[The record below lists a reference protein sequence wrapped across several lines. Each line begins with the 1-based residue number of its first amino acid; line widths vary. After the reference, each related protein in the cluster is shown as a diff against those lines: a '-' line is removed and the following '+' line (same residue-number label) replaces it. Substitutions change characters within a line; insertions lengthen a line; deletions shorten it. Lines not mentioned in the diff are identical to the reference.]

1 MMVINLLKLSNFKKN
16 INGVISVIGAS
27 EISKDIREKTVE
39 IGRLIAKNNY
49 AIACGGLSGVME
61 AVCKGAKEEGGF
73 TIGIIPSIEKTNANK
88 YIDLVIPCPFSQ
100 ARNIV
105 VVLTGDIVLAIS
117 GKAGTLSEISF
128 AWIYQKPIVA
138 LTEVDG
144 WSSKIANQKLDDRRS
159 DIIYGVKTPQEAINK
174 INELFLK
181 IGQKKDLDFI
191 NNF

>member
-1 MMVINLLKLSNFKKN
+1 MTFDFRK
-16 INGVISVIGAS
+16 NGVVSVIGAS
-27 EISKDIREKTVE
+27 EISKKTREKTLE
-39 IGRLIAKNNY
+39 IGRLLAKNNY
-49 AIACGGLSGVME
+49 AIACGGLSGVMK

-73 TIGIIPSIEKTNANK
+73 TIGIIPSTEKSHANK

-105 VVLTGDIVLAIS
+105 VVLTGDVCLAIS

-138 LTEVDG
+138 LTEVEG

-159 DIIYGVKTPQEAINK
+159 DMIYGVKNPQEAIEK
-174 INELFLK
+174 INELFK
-181 IGQKKDLDFI
+181 NAKNPVDLSSTNKF
-191 NNF
+191 

>member
-1 MMVINLLKLSNFKKN
+1 MKLSNFKNN
-16 INGVISVIGAS
+16 INGIISVIGAS

-105 VVLTGDIVLAIS
+105 VVLTGDVVLAIS

-159 DIIYGVKTPQEAINK
+159 DMIYGVKTPQEAINK

-181 IGQKKDLDFI
+181 SGEYKDLDFI
-191 NNF
+191 DKF

>member
-1 MMVINLLKLSNFKKN
+1 MMVINLLKFSNFKNN

-73 TIGIIPSIEKTNANK
+73 TIGIVPSIKKTEANK

-159 DIIYGVKTPQEAINK
+159 DIIYGVKTPQEAIHK

-181 IGQKKDLDFI
+181 SEE
-191 NNF
+191 

>member
-1 MMVINLLKLSNFKKN
+1 MSIDFRNKF
-16 INGVISVIGAS
+16 NGVVSVIGAS
-27 EISKDIREKTVE
+27 EINDDIREKTVE

-73 TIGIIPSIEKTNANK
+73 TIGIIPSIKKSNANR

-105 VVLTGDIVLAIS
+105 VVLTGDVVLAIS

-138 LTEVDG
+138 LTDVDG
-144 WSSKIANQKLDDRRS
+144 WSSKMANQKLDDRRS
-159 DIIYGVKTPQEAINK
+159 DVIYGVKNPQEALNK
-174 INELFLK
+174 INELF
-181 IGQKKDLDFI
+181 KKRY
-191 NNF
+191 